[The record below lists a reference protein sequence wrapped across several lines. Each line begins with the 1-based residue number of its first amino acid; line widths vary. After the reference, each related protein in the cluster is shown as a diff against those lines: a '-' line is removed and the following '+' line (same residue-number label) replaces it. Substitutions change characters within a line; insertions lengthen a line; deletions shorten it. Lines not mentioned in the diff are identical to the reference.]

1 MELEKTNM
9 AMMEDII
16 GPTFFYDEEAE
27 EIEQI
32 EGEGIAQRVSRRW
45 GRRHEGGG
53 QME

>member
-9 AMMEDII
+9 ATMEDII

-27 EIEQI
+27 QIEQI
-32 EGEGIAQRVSRRW
+32 EGEGIAQRVSRRQ
-45 GRRHEGGG
+45 GRRHEEGG